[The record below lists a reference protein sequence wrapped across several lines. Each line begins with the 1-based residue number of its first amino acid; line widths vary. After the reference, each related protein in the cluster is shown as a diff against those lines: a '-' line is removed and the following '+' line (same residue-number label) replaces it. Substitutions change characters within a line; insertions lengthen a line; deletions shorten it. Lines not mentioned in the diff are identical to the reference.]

1 MHFEK
6 AKLYT
11 TLFAIQAATKHCTI
25 TERNKKEKTDKSVI
39 HSIITYSQRDRTTV
53 YWLLRTSVHQQIT
66 IVEKQSDNAGDRN
79 LWVIGIFFVQ

>member
-1 MHFEK
+1 MK
-6 AKLYT
+6 RQSYTQLYSPYRQRQNIEQ
-11 TLFAIQAATKHCTI
+11 LQ
-25 TERNKKEKTDKSVI
+25 RNKKKKKTDKSVI

-79 LWVIGIFFVQ
+79 LWVIGIFFVL